1 MGLFKEFVLRE
12 WKSEVIATYLTRS
25 GKIAFEVKKDIFSS
39 DKVGYSYMGKHGAG
53 SVSNLKDIVS
63 DIKTTMASRKGIYFS
78 SGIDI
83 TKEEN
88 LKQVIGN

>member
-1 MGLFKEFVLRE
+1 MGLFKEFYLSE

-25 GKIAFEVKKDIFSS
+25 GKVAFEVKKDVFSS
-39 DKVGYSYMGKHGAG
+39 GKIGYSYMGKHGAG
-53 SVSNLKDIVS
+53 SGGSLKNIANS
-63 DIKTTMASRKGIYFS
+63 IKTTMQSRKGIYFS

-88 LKQVIGN
+88 LKQFE